1 MSVNTEI
8 TVGTG
13 DLAVQWI
20 AYDAECGF
28 CAALARRL
36 EPALRRSGFALVPLQ
51 TFWVKDRLGQIPGE
65 AVDEMKLLTMN
76 GGVFGGADAA
86 VELGSAV
93 WILRPLVWISV
104 VPGGRWFLRRAY
116 RWIARHRR
124 CGDGICRV
132 PRGVTIGER
141 NTL

>member
-1 MSVNTEI
+1 MNAEI
-8 TVGTG
+8 TDGTV

-28 CAALARRL
+28 CVALARRL
-36 EPALRRSGFALVPLQ
+36 EPVLRRRGFALVPLQ

-65 AVDEMKLLTMN
+65 AVDEMKLLTIN
-76 GGVFGGADAA
+76 GGVFGGADAV
-86 VELGSAV
+86 VELGRMI
-93 WILRPLVWISV
+93 WMLRPLVWVSV
-104 VPGGRWFLRRAY
+104 VPGGRGFLRLAY

-124 CGDGICRV
+124 CGDGICRA
-132 PRGVTIGER
+132 PRGATIGER

>member
-1 MSVNTEI
+1 MNTEI
-8 TVGTG
+8 TDDTV
-13 DLAVQWI
+13 DMALQWV
-20 AYDAECGF
+20 AFDAECGF
-28 CAALARRL
+28 CRALARRL
-36 EPALRRSGFALVPLQ
+36 GPVLRRRGFALVPLQ
-51 TFWVKDRLGQIPGE
+51 TPWVKDRLGQIPGE
-65 AVDEMKLLTMN
+65 SVDEMKLLTTN

-86 VELGSAV
+86 VELGRGV
-93 WILRPLVWISV
+93 WILRPLVWVSV